1 MSLSFSLSIQAPMP
15 AADSPLRLSLVSAI
29 IAVFLLMPVA
39 VLEVAFAGSPD
50 NTLFTQVLSENVK
63 NGLVNYRAIKA
74 DKRFADYIAVL
85 QKTDPETIPADERLA
100 FWINAYNAF
109 TIKIVVDQYP
119 IKSIMSKT
127 AYAFGK
133 SNFQKK
139 LATLNGVPYSLN
151 DIENNII
158 RPYGDPRIHF
168 AINCAAISCPPLRAE
183 AYEPSRLSEQMDEQ
197 TRNFLNNSE
206 KNSFDFVKNQ
216 AKLSK
221 IFDWFKDDFNK
232 YTTSVIDFISRYL
245 PSEQEQ
251 KLRSAGKSLK
261 IDHHNYNWDLNDAG
275 TSGS

>member
-1 MSLSFSLSIQAPMP
+1 MQSAHAS
-15 AADSPLRLSLVSAI
+15 LRLSVVSAI
-29 IAVFLLMPVA
+29 VAVFWLLLGA
-39 VLEVAFAGSPD
+39 RLEMAFAGSPD

-74 DKRFADYIAVL
+74 DKRFADYIALL
-85 QKTDPETIPADERLA
+85 QNTDPETIPANERLA

-109 TIKIVVDQYP
+109 TMKIVVDQYP

-139 LATLNGVPYSLN
+139 LTTINGKAYSLN

-197 TRNFLNNSE
+197 SRNFLNNPE

-245 PSEQEQ
+245 PPEQEQ

-261 IDHHNYNWDLNDAG
+261 INHHDYNWDLNDAA
-275 TSGS
+275 TSGT